1 MKRFSLTL
9 VVLMLLLA
17 PSLGSANPN
26 GVGSG
31 TFDAQ
36 CGGACHGDADMNRSS
51 TATVVVNAPDVA
63 YEGLLTSVS
72 VTVSDIETTTTGLL
86 GFFLLSDLSG
96 ASDTPA
102 DAGWTIVSNS
112 EGGTEN
118 YVEAVIASGQTQHTV
133 HWTLRAPP
141 VGLASLHAAIH
152 HGSQDG
158 SDAPFFGASSGPA
171 TIDVREVPEDLPR
184 LAANFEPTV
193 RRNVGESTTMT
204 VATEHVNQVIVE
216 WKVSSGEVNTATV
229 TSVGENTWSFAL
241 PASLQPVQIEWR
253 AHLEGKGPDQTTP
266 WFQLQSEEPSWS
278 VDENAAYVQSVA
290 MLLVFMV
297 AFLSLQRRS
306 SAPSKNF
313 DPFDSTEDEEVA

>member
-1 MKRFSLTL
+1 MNRSSLVL
-9 VVLMLLLA
+9 VVLTLLLA

-51 TATVVVNAPDVA
+51 TATVVIDAPSVA

-72 VTVSDIETTTTGLL
+72 VTVSNIETTTTGLL

-96 ASDTPA
+96 AGDTPA

-112 EGGTEN
+112 EGGSEN

-141 VGLASLHAAIH
+141 VGTSTLHAAIH
-152 HGSQDG
+152 HGSEDG
-158 SDAPFFGASSGPA
+158 SEAPFFGATVSPT
-171 TIDVREVPEDLPR
+171 TIEVVEVPEDLPR
-184 LAANFEPTV
+184 LATEFEPPV
-193 RRNVGESTTMT
+193 RRTVGASTT
-204 VATEHVNQVIVE
+204 VALSTEHVSDVSIE
-216 WKVSSGEVNTATV
+216 WRVSGGQANTVSV
-229 TSVGENTWSFAL
+229 TSVADDMWSFEL
-241 PASLQPVQIEWR
+241 PASLQPVQVEWR
-253 AHLEGKGPDQTTP
+253 AHLEGDGPDQTTP
-266 WFQLQSEEPSWS
+266 WFQLQSDEPSWT
-278 VDENAAYVQSVA
+278 VDETAAYVQSLA

-297 AFLSLQRRS
+297 AFLSLQRQS
-306 SAPSKNF
+306 TTAGKDF
-313 DPFDSTEDEEVA
+313 DAFDHEEVA

>member
-204 VATEHVNQVIVE
+204 VATEHVNQVTLE

-253 AHLEGKGPDQTTP
+253 AHLEGEGPDQTTP